1 VLDDWQSSSTAIYR
15 YLTTGRRESSAVA
28 MPDGGESS
36 NTKFGIN
43 WQWESMEEGDWMKSL
58 PRRYYV
64 QPHQWQG
71 ILLLV
76 LVLSGPTTVA
86 DPGKAPRLALLVA
99 APWEGETAM
108 HNDLVAL
115 YNALRQR
122 GFAPE
127 EFLILEGSLTRSV
140 LLAFL
145 HDVQRRLGV
154 WQRGDVWFSFSGHGT
169 LRGTTAAEAQP
180 GLLLTSSLHPSQ
192 EEQVWWDEVFAAL
205 QVPAAVQL
213 TLLPDS

>member
-1 VLDDWQSSSTAIYR
+1 
-15 YLTTGRRESSAVA
+15 
-28 MPDGGESS
+28 
-36 NTKFGIN
+36 
-43 WQWESMEEGDWMKSL
+43 MEEGDGMKSL
-58 PRRYYV
+58 PRSYYV
-64 QPHQWQG
+64 QSHQWQV

-76 LVLSGPTTVA
+76 LMLSGPASVA
-86 DPGKAPRLALLVA
+86 DTGKAQRLALLVA

-108 HNDLVAL
+108 HNDLVAI

-127 EFLILEGSLTRSV
+127 EFLILEGALTRSV

-145 HDVQRRLGV
+145 HDVQRRIGA
-154 WQRGDVWFSFSGHGT
+154 WQRGEVWFSFSGHGT
-169 LRGTTAAEAQP
+169 LRGTKAAEAQP
-180 GLLLTSSLHPSQ
+180 GLLLTSALHPSH
-192 EEQVWWDEVFAAL
+192 EEHVWWEEVFAAL

>member
-1 VLDDWQSSSTAIYR
+1 MQSI
-15 YLTTGRRESSAVA
+15 
-28 MPDGGESS
+28 
-36 NTKFGIN
+36 
-43 WQWESMEEGDWMKSL
+43 
-58 PRRYYV
+58 PRWYSV
-64 QPHQWQG
+64 QSHQWQV

-86 DPGKAPRLALLVA
+86 DTGKAPRLALLVA

-108 HNDLVAL
+108 HNDLVVL

-145 HDVQRRLGV
+145 YDVQRRLGA
-154 WQRGDVWFSFSGHGT
+154 WQRSDV
-169 LRGTTAAEAQP
+169 
-180 GLLLTSSLHPSQ
+180 
-192 EEQVWWDEVFAAL
+192 
-205 QVPAAVQL
+205 
-213 TLLPDS
+213 

>member
-1 VLDDWQSSSTAIYR
+1 
-15 YLTTGRRESSAVA
+15 
-28 MPDGGESS
+28 
-36 NTKFGIN
+36 
-43 WQWESMEEGDWMKSL
+43 MEEGDRMKSI
-58 PRRYYV
+58 PRWYYE
-64 QPHQWQG
+64 QSHQWQV

-76 LVLSGPTTVA
+76 LMLSGPATVA
-86 DPGKAPRLALLVA
+86 DAGKAQRLALLVA

-108 HNDLVAL
+108 HNDLVAI

-127 EFLILEGSLTRSV
+127 EFLILEGPLTRSI

-145 HDVQRRLGV
+145 HDVQKRISS
-154 WQRGDVWFSFSGHGT
+154 WQRGEVWFSFSGHGT

-180 GLLLTSSLHPSQ
+180 GLLLTSALHPSH
-192 EEQVWWDEVFAAL
+192 EEQMWWEEVFAAL

>member
-1 VLDDWQSSSTAIYR
+1 
-15 YLTTGRRESSAVA
+15 
-28 MPDGGESS
+28 
-36 NTKFGIN
+36 
-43 WQWESMEEGDWMKSL
+43 MEEGDEMKSL

-64 QPHQWQG
+64 QFHQWQV

-76 LVLSGPTTVA
+76 LMLSGLASVA
-86 DPGKAPRLALLVA
+86 DTGKAQRLALLVA

-108 HNDLVAL
+108 HNDLVAI

-127 EFLILEGSLTRSV
+127 QFLILEGSLTRSV

-145 HDVQRRLGV
+145 HDVQRRIGA
-154 WQRGDVWFSFSGHGT
+154 WQRGEVWFSFSGHGT

-180 GLLLTSSLHPSQ
+180 GLLLTSALHPSH
-192 EEQVWWDEVFAAL
+192 EEQVWWEEVFAAF

>member
-1 VLDDWQSSSTAIYR
+1 MDEGERMNSIPRWYSVQS
-15 YLTTGRRESSAVA
+15 
-28 MPDGGESS
+28 
-36 NTKFGIN
+36 
-43 WQWESMEEGDWMKSL
+43 
-58 PRRYYV
+58 
-64 QPHQWQG
+64 HQWQV

-76 LVLSGPTTVA
+76 LMLSGPAAVA
-86 DPGKAPRLALLVA
+86 DTGKAQRLALLVA

-127 EFLILEGSLTRSV
+127 EFLVLEGSLTRSI

-145 HDVQRRLGV
+145 HDVQRRIGS

-169 LRGTTAAEAQP
+169 LRGTTATDAQP
-180 GLLLTSSLHPSQ
+180 GLLLTSALHPSH
-192 EEQVWWDEVFAAL
+192 EEQVWWEEVFAAL

>member
-1 VLDDWQSSSTAIYR
+1 
-15 YLTTGRRESSAVA
+15 
-28 MPDGGESS
+28 
-36 NTKFGIN
+36 
-43 WQWESMEEGDWMKSL
+43 MKSKS
-58 PRRYYV
+58 RWYCV
-64 QPHQWQG
+64 HFHQWQVL
-71 ILLLV
+71 LLLV
-76 LVLSGPTTVA
+76 LILSGTTTVA
-86 DPGKAPRLALLVA
+86 DTGKEQRLALLVA

-108 HNDLVAL
+108 HNDLVAI

-127 EFLILEGSLTRSV
+127 EFLVLEGALTRSV

-145 HDVQRRLGV
+145 HDVQKRIGA
-154 WQRGDVWFSFSGHGT
+154 WQRGDVWFYFGGHGT

-180 GLLLTSSLHPSQ
+180 GLQLTSALHPSS
-192 EEQVWWDEVFAAL
+192 EEHVWWDEVFAAL

>member
-1 VLDDWQSSSTAIYR
+1 
-15 YLTTGRRESSAVA
+15 
-28 MPDGGESS
+28 
-36 NTKFGIN
+36 
-43 WQWESMEEGDWMKSL
+43 
-58 PRRYYV
+58 
-64 QPHQWQG
+64 
-71 ILLLV
+71 
-76 LVLSGPTTVA
+76 
-86 DPGKAPRLALLVA
+86 
-99 APWEGETAM
+99 
-108 HNDLVAL
+108 VAL

-145 HDVQRRLGV
+145 HDVQRRIGA
-154 WQRGDVWFSFSGHGT
+154 WQRGEVWFSFSGHGT

-180 GLLLTSSLHPSQ
+180 GLLLTSALHPSH
-192 EEQVWWDEVFAAL
+192 EEHVWWEEVFAAL